1 MSASR
6 SAKKGKHGGAR
17 KRILAYLQSKFP
29 EKVNT
34 KELEKVA
41 KISDYQRRIRELRAE
56 GWQVYSH
63 HDDRNLKPGEY
74 RLAARGKAKGY
85 EFGPRIDAKTR
96 ARVLQRNGYTC
107 RSCGRGV
114 DDDDPVSPGRKVR
127 LNVDHIDPNGPG
139 TDDNL
144 RVLCS
149 ACNQG
154 KQDLVVPHG
163 GIEVFRTV
171 RRAPREV
178 QKSVYDWLKKLFE
191 NQ

>member
-1 MSASR
+1 MSAAR
-6 SAKKGKHGGAR
+6 SKKEKAGSAR

-63 HDDRNLKPGEY
+63 HDDLNLKPGEY
-74 RLAARGKAKGY
+74 RLAERGKRKGY

-96 ARVLQRNGYTC
+96 IRVLQRNGYTC
-107 RSCGRGV
+107 GACGRCAG
-114 DDDDPVSPGRKVR
+114 DDDPISPGRKVR

-139 TDDNL
+139 TDENL

-154 KQDLVVPHG
+154 KQDLVVSHG
-163 GIEVFRTV
+163 GIEVLRTV
-171 RRAPREV
+171 RRAPRDV
-178 QKSVYDWLKKLFE
+178 QRTVYEWLKKIFE
-191 NQ
+191 KQ

>member
-1 MSASR
+1 MSPPTSK
-6 SAKKGKHGGAR
+6 KKGKRGGAP

-34 KELEKVA
+34 KEIEKVA
-41 KISDYQRRIRELRAE
+41 GISDYQRRIRELRAE
-56 GWQVYSH
+56 GWQIYSH
-63 HDDRNLKPGEY
+63 HDDPNLKPDEY
-74 RLAARGKAKGY
+74 RLADRGKTKGY
-85 EFGPRIDAKTR
+85 EFGPRIDGRTR

-114 DDDDPVSPGRKVR
+114 EDDDPVSPGRKIR

-149 ACNQG
+149 ACNLG

-163 GIEVFRTV
+163 GMEVLRTV
-171 RRAPREV
+171 RRAPRDV
-178 QKSVYDWLKKLFE
+178 QKAVYDWLKKIFE
-191 NQ
+191 KQ